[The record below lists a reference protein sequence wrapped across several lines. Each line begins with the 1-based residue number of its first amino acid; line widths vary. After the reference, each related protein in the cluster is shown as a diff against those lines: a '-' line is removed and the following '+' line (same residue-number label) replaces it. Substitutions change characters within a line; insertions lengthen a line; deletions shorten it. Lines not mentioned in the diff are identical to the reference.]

1 MFPRVRSE
9 LPSLGARQR
18 GVVLFVA
25 LIVLVAMTLTGIA
38 IMRSVDTGNLVAGN
52 AAFKQSTKHTADLG
66 IDDAYGWIR
75 ANRTT
80 GKLNGDDPAE
90 AYYAV
95 ASDPKDWSD
104 DAVWADAKVV
114 ADDGS
119 GNRVSYIIH
128 RLCDAAGDWQG
139 ASCARV
145 QKKGADAGNSMGF
158 FGAQFKGTTVV
169 YFRVTVRVDGAR
181 DTMSIVQSNL
191 AIQM

>member
-1 MFPRVRSE
+1 MFPRVRSQV
-9 LPSLGARQR
+9 PSLAARQR

-52 AAFKQSTKHTADLG
+52 AAFKQSTKHTADYG
-66 IDDAYGWIR
+66 IDDAYQWLR
-75 ANRTT
+75 NNRTT
-80 GKLNGDDPAE
+80 GKLNGDDPTE

-95 ASDPKDWSD
+95 ASDPDDWSA

-128 RLCDAAGDWQG
+128 RLCDAGGDWQG
-139 ASCARV
+139 ATCARL
-145 QKKGADAGNSMGF
+145 KLEGTTAGNSMGF
-158 FGAQFKGTTVV
+158 FGAQFSGRTVV

-181 DTMSIVQSNL
+181 NTMSIVQSNL